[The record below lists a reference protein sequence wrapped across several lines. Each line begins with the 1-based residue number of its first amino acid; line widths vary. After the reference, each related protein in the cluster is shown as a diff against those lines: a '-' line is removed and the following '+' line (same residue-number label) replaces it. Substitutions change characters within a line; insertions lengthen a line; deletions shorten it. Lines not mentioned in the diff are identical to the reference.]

1 MLKIFSLFTHCKQ
14 FSIGSI
20 KILPRF
26 SIGRYNP
33 SSYSRKYPFNEFKS
47 RD

>member
-1 MLKIFSLFTHCKQ
+1 MLKIFSLLTNCKQ

-26 SIGRYNP
+26 SIGRYNTIRFFIYMQV
-33 SSYSRKYPFNEFKS
+33 SIRWI
-47 RD
+47 